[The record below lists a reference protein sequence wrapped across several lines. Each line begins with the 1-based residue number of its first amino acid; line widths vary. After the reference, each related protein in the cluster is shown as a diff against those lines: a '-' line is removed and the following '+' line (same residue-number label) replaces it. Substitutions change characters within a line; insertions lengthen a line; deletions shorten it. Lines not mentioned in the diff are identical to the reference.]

1 MQANFSKPGEEFSE
15 VITSDLIARLT
26 FSSSSG
32 ALESVSSIAN
42 SGSVALTSSKDSKQL
57 VKIINNAEQRCSLLS
72 MKIIN
77 HHLGLCMNN

>member
-15 VITSDLIARLT
+15 VITSDLIVRLT

-42 SGSVALTSSKDSKQL
+42 SGLVALTSSKDSKQL
-57 VKIINNAEQRCSLLS
+57 VKVINNAEQRCSLLS